1 MKKIF
6 AAALLLGAMT
16 ACGGAKESRELEGT
30 TWKLVSMKGIPA
42 SAIESEEDAFTLTFD
57 PTEHLLAGRTNC
69 NRFFGSYR
77 LDEERLTLGEMGM
90 TRMACPDME
99 YEDVFVRMFDRVDA
113 YRIDGERLTLLDG
126 SETLAEFAAAGTP
139 ADK

>member
-6 AAALLLGAMT
+6 AAAALLGAMT
-16 ACGGAKESRELEGT
+16 ACCGTKENCELEGT
-30 TWKLVSMKGIPA
+30 TWKLVSMEGIPA

-57 PTEHLLAGRTNC
+57 RTEHLLAGRTNC
-69 NRFFGSYR
+69 NRFFGSYE
-77 LDEERLTLGEMGM
+77 LDGEKLTLGEMGM

-99 YEDVFVRMFDRVDA
+99 YEDAFVRMFDRIDG
-113 YRIDGERLTLLDG
+113 YRIDGERLTLLEG
-126 SETLAEFAAAGTP
+126 SETLAEFGAAETP